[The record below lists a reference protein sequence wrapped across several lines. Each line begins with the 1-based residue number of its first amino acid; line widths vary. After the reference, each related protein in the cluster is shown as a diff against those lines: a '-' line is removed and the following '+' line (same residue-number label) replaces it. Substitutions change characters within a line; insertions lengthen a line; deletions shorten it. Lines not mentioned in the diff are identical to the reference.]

1 MHKLYLIHQKVQ
13 FDWIP
18 LVFLTQEVNV
28 DLIEVWF
35 RLEIKSAMFFMTA
48 VTEKEWMNRSI
59 KLSINLLGGR

>member
-48 VTEKEWMNRSI
+48 VTEKEWMNRRS
-59 KLSINLLGGR
+59 LT